1 MYEVFEQLLQKY
13 GITAYKFCKETG
25 VSQSTIST
33 WKQKRNLIG
42 PEIGKK
48 VSDYFGVTLDYLMTG
63 KEDPKKKEIT
73 LTPKDERDIS
83 KKLDETLNQL
93 ESSDGLMFDGE
104 ALDDET
110 KELLKISIENAIR
123 TAKVTAKKKYTP
135 KKYQ

>member
-63 KEDPKKKEIT
+63 KENPKKKETT